1 MKLLAPL
8 RSLVSAFFHRSQF
21 DGELD
26 EELRSHIQSRADD
39 LERSGLPRAE
49 AKRRARIEFGGYQK
63 FKEECREA
71 LGIYFLET
79 LLQDVRFSFRMLRK
93 SPGFT
98 AVAMATLALGI
109 GAVTAM
115 FSILWGVAL
124 RPLPFDQ
131 PSRLVWIEA
140 TTNEGRRNS
149 LSAMDYFDYRDQ
161 SNAFE
166 SLAARSVWEPGRVVL
181 GTAEPERVTT
191 TKVSGN
197 FFHTLGI
204 HPVYGRSFLAEEEVS
219 GGPNVVLLSYSYW
232 QRRLGGKLDAVGTNI
247 TIDNAAYTIVGVM
260 PSGFD
265 YPSGVSLWFP
275 MQRGGPEESGRGN
288 NNFLMVGRLADGISL
303 KQAQE
308 QMDTIAA
315 RISKAF
321 PQAKGGW
328 GISLAP
334 LHEHFFG
341 NVRPVMVMLM
351 GAATFLLLIACAN
364 LSSLMLARSLSRRSE
379 FAVRLALGAS
389 WWKVAR
395 QLLIESLLLTAGG
408 AGLGL
413 LLARFCIQAVKASA
427 AGELPRLSS
436 IQIDGY
442 ALLATVAATTLAI
455 LLADIVPAFRGS
467 RLDLLG
473 NLQNAN
479 RTTEGL
485 RHLTLRRFLV
495 GCQISLSLVLL
506 VGTGLLLRSAARL
519 QRVDS
524 GMQPNDLLTL
534 NIQLPGSEAPPQ
546 RIQQGYDQMLERVRA
561 LPGVTRAAAADQL
574 PFFGGPWNGV
584 YRPDRAPRDSS
595 DLLPATRRI
604 VTEDFF
610 QTMGIP
616 ILAGRGFE
624 RTDAAG
630 SKPVTVVSRSLARQ
644 LYPDDNAVG
653 KILMLN
659 VPLEIIGVA
668 GDVRDFGPAADF
680 RPAFYL
686 SLRQSPFPPS
696 SMRFVIRSA
705 RSPDGTVP
713 AVRTAIR
720 EINPSAAL
728 DQIGTM
734 EQWISN
740 STSQQRFSSFVLSTF
755 AFVALGLAAVG
766 LFGLMAYTVA
776 QRTHEIGI
784 RVALGAS
791 RREILRLVLKQGMTL
806 AVVGMAVGV
815 AASLALSRFL
825 STMLFG
831 VATNDRVAFLVAA
844 VLLML
849 VTGLA
854 CVIPARRASKVDPV
868 VALRFE

>member
-1 MKLLAPL
+1 MKRLAPL

-21 DGELD
+21 DSELD
-26 EELRSHIQSRADD
+26 EELRSHIQDRADD
-39 LERSGLPRAE
+39 LERSGLPPAE

-63 FKEECREA
+63 FKEECRET
-71 LGIYFLET
+71 LGIHFLET
-79 LLQDVRFSFRMLRK
+79 LLQDIRFSLRMLRK

-98 AVAMATLALGI
+98 AVAIATLALGI

-115 FSILWGVAL
+115 FSVLWGVAL

-131 PSRLVWIEA
+131 PERLVWIEA
-140 TTNEGRRNS
+140 TTNEGGRNS

-181 GTAEPERVTT
+181 GKAEPERVTT

-197 FFHTLGI
+197 FFHTLGVR
-204 HPVYGRSFLAEEEVS
+204 PAYGRSFREEEEVS
-219 GGPNVVLLSYSYW
+219 GGPHMVMLSYGYW
-232 QRRLGGKLDAVGTNI
+232 QRRLGGKPDVVGTNI
-247 TIDNAAYTIVGVM
+247 TIDEAAYTIVGVM

-288 NNFLMVGRLADGISL
+288 NNFFIIGRLADGISL

-308 QMDTIAA
+308 QMEAIAA

-328 GISLAP
+328 GISLVP
-334 LHEHFFG
+334 LQEHFFG
-341 NVRPVMVMLM
+341 NVRPLMVMLM

-389 WWKVAR
+389 SWKVAR

-413 LLARFCIQAVKASA
+413 LLARSCIQAVKASA
-427 AGELPRLSS
+427 AGQLPRLGS

-442 ALLATVAATTLAI
+442 VLLATVAATTLTI

-467 RLDLLG
+467 RFNLLG
-473 NLQNAN
+473 NFQNAS
-479 RTTEGL
+479 RMTEGL
-485 RHLTLRRFLV
+485 RHLTFRRFLV
-495 GCQISLSLVLL
+495 GSQMSLSLVLL

-524 GMQPNDLLTL
+524 GIQPEDLLTMD
-534 NIQLPGSEAPPQ
+534 IQLPGSEAPPQ
-546 RIQQGYDQMLERVRA
+546 RGQQGYDQMLERVRA
-561 LPGVTRAAAADQL
+561 IPGVTKAAAADQL

-584 YRPDRAPRDSS
+584 YRPDRPPQNSS

-604 VTEDFF
+604 VTEEFF

-630 SKPVTVVSRSLARQ
+630 SKRVTVVSRSLARQ
-644 LYPDDNAVG
+644 LYPEDNAVG

-686 SLRQSPFPPS
+686 PLRQSPFPPS
-696 SMRFVIRSA
+696 TMRFVIRSA
-705 RSPDGTVP
+705 RSPDGIVP
-713 AVRTAIR
+713 AVRTATR
-720 EINPSAAL
+720 EINRGAAL
-728 DQIGTM
+728 YQIGTM
-734 EQWISN
+734 EQWISD

-755 AFVALGLAAVG
+755 CVVALGLAAVG
-766 LFGLMAYTVA
+766 LFGLMSYTIA
-776 QRTHEIGI
+776 QRTHEIGV
-784 RVALGAS
+784 RMALGAS
-791 RREILRLVLKQGMTL
+791 HREILRLVLKQGLTL
-806 AVVGMAVGV
+806 AAVGMAVGV
-815 AASLALSRFL
+815 VASLALTRLL

-831 VATNDRVAFLVAA
+831 VATNDRVTFLVAA

-849 VTGLA
+849 VAGLA
-854 CVIPARRASKVDPV
+854 CAIPARRASKVDPM